1 MSLQEIKKQK
11 TALKAIEAIK
21 RIQDGKP
28 NLRKLLN
35 RDNLKLNQH
44 TVEQEAGLSVGALK
58 HHDDILTMISD
69 INLMGCEQEKTTGT
83 QTDIY
88 LLKQEIIKLKAQKKA
103 AITGKKDAIAL
114 KKSYAEQ
121 LPVGKQ
127 LSQYDFSEVKGV
139 TAQQLEQKISKLDW
153 LRQGHNLIL
162 FGASGLG
169 KTHLAAAIGHGL
181 IAQSKRVK
189 FTNSTALVQQLQKAR
204 EALNLNETL
213 KKLDKYELLI
223 LDDIG
228 YVKKSDSESQVLF
241 ELIAHRY
248 ERNSLLITTN
258 QAFSEWDS
266 IFGDNMMTVAAI
278 DRLVHHAD
286 IYKIEGD
293 SYRRKEALKL
303 NQKNRPS

>member
-1 MSLQEIKKQK
+1 MANIQSLP
-11 TALKAIEAIK
+11 L
-21 RIQDGKP
+21 
-28 NLRKLLN
+28 
-35 RDNLKLNQH
+35 
-44 TVEQEAGLSVGALK
+44 
-58 HHDDILTMISD
+58 
-69 INLMGCEQEKTTGT
+69 
-83 QTDIY
+83 
-88 LLKQEIIKLKAQKKA
+88 LLKELRL
-103 AITGKKDAIAL
+103 TAIAKAWSDLAEKSIKEAWEPAQFLAELCELETNHRYENRL
-114 KKSYAEQ
+114 KRLLKESQ
-121 LPVGKQ
+121 LPTGKQ
-127 LSQYDFSEVKGV
+127 LSQYDFSEIEGV
-139 TAQQLEQKISKLDW
+139 TAQQLEQKITKLDW

-189 FTNSTALVQQLQKAR
+189 FTSSTALVQQLQKAR
-204 EALNLNETL
+204 EALSLEEAL

-293 SYRRKEALKL
+293 SYRRKQALKL
-303 NQKNRPS
+303 NQKTGQVN

>member
-1 MSLQEIKKQK
+1 MANIQSLP
-11 TALKAIEAIK
+11 L
-21 RIQDGKP
+21 
-28 NLRKLLN
+28 
-35 RDNLKLNQH
+35 
-44 TVEQEAGLSVGALK
+44 
-58 HHDDILTMISD
+58 
-69 INLMGCEQEKTTGT
+69 
-83 QTDIY
+83 
-88 LLKQEIIKLKAQKKA
+88 LLKELRL
-103 AITGKKDAIAL
+103 TAIAKSWSTLAEKSIKEAWEPAQFLAELCELETNHRYENRL
-114 KKSYAEQ
+114 KRLLKESQ
-121 LPVGKQ
+121 LPIGKQ
-127 LSQYDFSEVKGV
+127 LNQYDFSEVEGI
-139 TAQQLEQKISKLDW
+139 TEQQLQQKTTKLDW

-169 KTHLAAAIGHGL
+169 KTHLAAAVGHAL
-181 IAQSKRVK
+181 IRQSKRVK
-189 FTNSTALVQQLQKAR
+189 FTSSTALVQQLQKAR
-204 EALNLNETL
+204 EALNLDEAL

-293 SYRRKEALKL
+293 SYRKKQAMKL
-303 NQKNRPS
+303 NQETGQVN

>member
-1 MSLQEIKKQK
+1 MANIQSLPI
-11 TALKAIEAIK
+11 
-21 RIQDGKP
+21 
-28 NLRKLLN
+28 
-35 RDNLKLNQH
+35 
-44 TVEQEAGLSVGALK
+44 
-58 HHDDILTMISD
+58 
-69 INLMGCEQEKTTGT
+69 
-83 QTDIY
+83 
-88 LLKQEIIKLKAQKKA
+88 LLKELRLTAMAKSWPELAEKSIKEAWEPAQFLAELCELETNHRYENRLKRL
-103 AITGKKDAIAL
+103 L
-114 KKSYAEQ
+114 KESQ
-121 LPVGKQ
+121 LPTGKQ
-127 LSQYDFSEVKGV
+127 LSQYDFSEVEGI
-139 TAQQLEQKISKLDW
+139 TAQQLAQKINKLDW

-189 FTNSTALVQQLQKAR
+189 FTSSTALVQHLQKAR
-204 EALNLNETL
+204 EALNLDEVL

-303 NQKNRPS
+303 NQKSGQVN

>member
-1 MSLQEIKKQK
+1 MANIQSLP
-11 TALKAIEAIK
+11 L
-21 RIQDGKP
+21 
-28 NLRKLLN
+28 
-35 RDNLKLNQH
+35 
-44 TVEQEAGLSVGALK
+44 
-58 HHDDILTMISD
+58 
-69 INLMGCEQEKTTGT
+69 
-83 QTDIY
+83 
-88 LLKQEIIKLKAQKKA
+88 LLKELRLTEIGNTWQQLSDKAMREAWEPAQFLAELCELETNHRYENRLKRL
-103 AITGKKDAIAL
+103 L
-114 KKSYAEQ
+114 KESQ

-127 LSQYDFSEVKGV
+127 LNQYDFSEIKGV
-139 TAQQLEQKISKLDW
+139 TALQLQQKITQLDW
-153 LRQGHNLIL
+153 LRQGHNILL

-169 KTHLAAAIGHGL
+169 KTHLGAAIGHAL

-189 FTNSTALVQQLQKAR
+189 FISSTALVQQLQKAR
-204 EALNLNETL
+204 EELGLEDAL

-248 ERNSLLITTN
+248 ERSSLLITTN

-286 IYKIEGD
+286 IYKLEGE
-293 SYRRKEALKL
+293 SYRKKEALKS
-303 NQKNRPS
+303 NQKIGQVN